1 MTKKEKTEKKSVGQ
15 TVAPSA
21 TDDISRALIRDL
33 NKEMGTRVAYNL
45 GCDDSPTHVK
55 RWISTGSVILDYA
68 ISNRRNGGLPEG
80 RVIEIAGKPS
90 IGKSHIALQVAK
102 NVQRMGGL
110 VVYID
115 TENATPVE
123 TLGDMGV
130 DVNRRFVYCDTHC
143 TEEVFQIMD
152 STIVKAKMI
161 LAKDVPILCVW
172 DSIAASSPKAELDGD
187 YDANSIGLNARTISK
202 SMRKIVG
209 VIGQNNVTLLCL
221 NQLRT
226 KIGVMH
232 GDPLTTPGGMA
243 VPYHAS
249 VRLRLNGGQHI
260 ENSDKAAIGINVE
273 ASIIKNK
280 LTAPFRKAA
289 FSIIFGQGIQE
300 HEQILDILRGYCKEK
315 GPITINDKRYLIEG
329 DSTWKTLTVDE
340 AATSKVIVEKKFT
353 KNSFASALVDP
364 LYKPHIDDML
374 EVALVKKGTRVIVPD
389 DIDPETGEV
398 REVSTVVDDAEVDA
412 DE

>member
-1 MTKKEKTEKKSVGQ
+1 MAKKEKIEKVVGDVVTE
-15 TVAPSA
+15 A
-21 TDDISRALIRDL
+21 DDLSRELIRDL

-45 GCDDSPTHVK
+45 GCDESPTHVK
-55 RWISTGSVILDYA
+55 RWISTGSILLDYA

-102 NVQRMGGL
+102 TVQRMGGL

-123 TLGDMGV
+123 TLGNMGL
-130 DVNRRFVYCDTHC
+130 DVNKRFVYCDTHC
-143 TEEVFQIMD
+143 TEEVFQIME
-152 STIVKAKMI
+152 STIVKAKSI
-161 LAKDVPILCVW
+161 VSKDVPILCVW
-172 DSIAASSPKAELDGD
+172 DSIASSSPKAELEGD
-187 YDANSIGLNARTISK
+187 YDENSIGLNARVISK
-202 SMRKIVG
+202 SMRKIIG
-209 VIGQNNVTLLCL
+209 VIGQNNVTMLCL

-249 VRLRLNGGQHI
+249 IRIRLNGGQHI
-260 ENSDKAAIGINVE
+260 EDKDKTAIGINVE
-273 ASIIKNK
+273 ASITKNK
-280 LTAPFRKAA
+280 VSAPFRKAA
-289 FSIIFGQGIQE
+289 FSVMFGQGISE
-300 HEQILDILRGYCKEK
+300 HEQIIDVLRSYCKEN
-315 GPITINDKRYLIEG
+315 GPMTINGKRYLLEG
-329 DSTWKTLTVDE
+329 EGAWKTLLIDDGNG
-340 AATSKVIVEKKFT
+340 KVILEKKFT
-353 KNSFASALVDP
+353 KNSFAQGLIDP

-374 EVALVKKGTRVIVPD
+374 EVALVNTATHVVVPE

-398 REVSTVVDDAEVDA
+398 KE
-412 DE
+412 